1 MTLELLQVLLIGSET
16 VAGAQNKEL
25 CSVSKDLLAPPAPPP
40 PTVLTPLRSP
50 HPFQH
55 TDNSLPTALCAASGR
70 QQASRRRP
78 PTRRP
83 LFYFYHHS
91 KELAFMPTPLCSAPP
106 LFHGD
111 VRG

>member
-55 TDNSLPTALCAASGR
+55 TDNSANCSVCCQWTTASQQTKAADP
-70 QQASRRRP
+70 QA
-78 PTRRP
+78 TL
-83 LFYFYHHS
+83 LFLSSFQRTGLHANAALQRS
-91 KELAFMPTPLCSAPP
+91 PFVPW
-106 LFHGD
+106 
-111 VRG
+111 